1 MHKLLLILA
10 GLAMLVAS
18 CGTQEIPTIGEV
30 DWCYTFNFQTND
42 HEINFINGYWESGKG
57 LIPNASGVLR
67 ANYAQTAAVQPAIVI
82 VQVDRGDGVIGDVD
96 VAVNAL
102 VFGVPISID
111 ETIPSAVSEI
121 PPQAATP
128 EDNALSGS
136 VMQVSMIVSDVLYIR
151 SIEVRGYGANPFPFN
166 ECDQPPD
173 DTPTA
178 PVADTPT
185 SPPTDTPV
193 ATYTLPPSN
202 TPDVTPSPQVCVP
215 PGQPTPTAGP
225 TNTATAGPSPTP
237 TTYTFTDNFSSST
250 LPFGVVR
257 RTDVL
262 GPMNGGSLRVQ
273 ASGWDESNSANA
285 YPILASSLWWN
296 ANGVTP
302 MISNTPY
309 YIFPADVV
317 VTRVSFRGKSIGYG
331 SGGETARVFGYTAG
345 TSLDPAHPSY
355 QIAGTQGGSG
365 SGYEYL
371 WHTYTYPS
379 AGATLR
385 TVELR
390 LETRRFVS
398 WSENAIDDVE
408 IDFRWV
414 TPPAIST
421 PWPECTTTP
430 TVTSTMTSSVVPTHT
445 PTPSRTP
452 VTRTPTATPTVTR
465 TPIVVASPTRT
476 NTPIATATPGPPIPT
491 SGPTSTASPVP
502 APTISVT
509 QPPTGPGPGDGEG
522 GGEGDWE
529 SCEERPEQPGWLD
542 VAGNIRYAIG
552 VGTQIITCVVVPYL
566 AAGVDIVGN
575 LFSWGV
581 NVVLDFVGF
590 IGSAF
595 AWAGG
600 TLSNFG
606 IQIGN
611 FFQGIIGLI
620 EFIFAVINS
629 ILAIIGLVWAIF
641 VRLLELMI
649 GWIGQFMSTASTVV
663 NAWWS
668 ATPTPIPFLPHCVSN
683 PLDSNICA
691 FWYLLD
697 NTLLG
702 GTLGDLIVTLFV
714 VLLDLMIVLEFIV
727 MAMNILREGDGA
739 KK

>member
-30 DWCYTFNFQTND
+30 DWCYTFDFRTND
-42 HEINFINGYWESGKG
+42 DDYGIQFINGSWEAGKG
-57 LIPNASGVLR
+57 LVPNASGVLR
-67 ANYAQTAAVQPAIVI
+67 ANYAQTATVQPAIVI
-82 VQVDRGDGVIGDVD
+82 VQVDRGEGVTGDVD

-128 EDNALSGS
+128 EDSALSGS
-136 VMQVSMIVSDVLYIR
+136 VMQVSMVVSDVLYIR
-151 SIEVRGYGANPFPFN
+151 SIEIRGYGSNPFDSN
-166 ECDQPPD
+166 ECDQPAD

-237 TTYTFTDNFSSST
+237 QTFMFTDDFNGD
-250 LPFGVVR
+250 LPFGVT
-257 RTDVL
+257 RTLGVT
-262 GPMNGGSLRVQ
+262 GPMNGGSISIWS
-273 ASGWDESNSANA
+273 SGLEGWNTSTD
-285 YPILASSLWWN
+285 YPSSVSSKWYN
-296 ANGVTP
+296 PGPATVYHDVFYT
-302 MISNTPY
+302 
-309 YIFPADVV
+309 FPANVV
-317 VTRVSFRGKSIGYG
+317 VTAVRFDVMAIGYG
-331 SGGETARVFGYTAG
+331 SGGYTAYAAAYQEG
-345 TSLDPAHPSY
+345 LALDPAHPTGY
-355 QIAGTQGGSG
+355 IAGNQGASG
-365 SGYEYL
+365 AGHEYVWETKTFPHTGYL
-371 WHTYTYPS
+371 
-379 AGATLR
+379 LR
-385 TVELR
+385 TVEVR
-390 LETRRFVS
+390 LASTRGAS
-398 WSENAIDDVE
+398 WSLNAIDNVE
-408 IDFRWV
+408 IYFKWV
-414 TPPAIST
+414 TPPATTPT

-491 SGPTSTASPVP
+491 SVPTSTASPVP

-552 VGTQIITCVVVPYL
+552 VGTQIITCIVVPYL

-620 EFIFAVINS
+620 EFIFAIVNS